1 LPFYFPIFITSY
13 ANKPKELFVIDE
25 HMQLIDDRPFGID
38 KPNTKTEKLILRD
51 ISEKKILMLSGVVLF
66 EV

>member
-1 LPFYFPIFITSY
+1 
-13 ANKPKELFVIDE
+13 
-25 HMQLIDDRPFGID
+25 MQLIDDRPFGID